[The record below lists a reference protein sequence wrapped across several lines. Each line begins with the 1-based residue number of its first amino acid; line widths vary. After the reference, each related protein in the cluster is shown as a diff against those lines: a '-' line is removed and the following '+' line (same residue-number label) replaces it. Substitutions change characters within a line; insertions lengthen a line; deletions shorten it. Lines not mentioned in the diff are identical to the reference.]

1 MPRLTVPESVHSAPK
16 ELAAGLGPPRDA
28 RPPAAAATTPISV
41 PAAVGGMMVRGRQR
55 GPGQLSRGGGGSG
68 LPSGMPVPPGRDG

>member
-1 MPRLTVPESVHSAPK
+1 MPQLTVPRELHSTPE

-28 RPPAAAATTPISV
+28 PPPAAATRISV